1 MCACLG
7 RKHARAIINSTSLVF
22 VIRRLMSCSYS
33 LYVCTLA
40 FACRGW
46 AIDWAV
52 PVAGASAAR
61 VASPARHLA
70 CSRRTSRGS
79 RCGTGLPCYLLPLL
93 IDYDA
98 K

>member
-1 MCACLG
+1 M
-7 RKHARAIINSTSLVF
+7 NSTSLVF

-61 VASPARHLA
+61 VASPARHLPA
-70 CSRRTSRGS
+70 RVARRAGPGVGRDCRATYYR
-79 RCGTGLPCYLLPLL
+79 Y
-93 IDYDA
+93 
-98 K
+98 